1 MEEEYLPVAE
11 GLFVILVA
19 ALLVLILK
27 GLDQVLQ
34 QTPLSPSKRKLRV
47 LATGGCLAIWLG
59 FLAVMAAQGF
69 FMEFTLPPRFAIA
82 VLPPIVFIILLLLSK
97 KVGVLLDLT
106 PPAWLVYIQSFRIWM
121 EIILWMMYVATVLP
135 VQLTFEGRNW
145 DILAGITA
153 VIVGYFCFTRKRWS
167 HRVVFWWNLFGLA
180 LLFNVVITGILSA
193 PFPFRVFMNEPA
205 NTIMGHFP
213 FVWLPGFVVPVAMC
227 MHVLSIRQLLR
238 KSDN

>member
-11 GLFVILVA
+11 GLFVILTA

-27 GLDQVLQ
+27 GLHQVMQ
-34 QTPLSPSKRKLRV
+34 QDSMPSSKIKLRLFAIGAG
-47 LATGGCLAIWLG
+47 LALWLG
-59 FLAVMAAQGF
+59 FLAVMAADGF
-69 FMEFTLPPRFAIA
+69 FMEFDTMPPRFAIA
-82 VLPPIVFIILLLLSK
+82 VLPPILFIIILLFSK
-97 KVGVLLDLT
+97 KVGVFLDRT
-106 PPAWLVYIQSFRIWM
+106 PPAWLVYIQSFRVWM
-121 EIILWMMYVATVLP
+121 EIILWIMFMATVLP

-153 VIVGYFCFTRKRWS
+153 VVVGYFCFTKKRWS
-167 HRVVFWWNLFGLA
+167 WRVAFWWNFFGLA

-213 FVWLPGFVVPVAMC
+213 FVWLPGFVVPVAMA

-238 KSDN
+238 SR